1 MRKQLRVRAWS
12 FKQHTTNVGGGLPPN
27 AVVQSINSVTD
38 TALSRASPLPQGV
51 CARFERCVSRQL
63 CWPDL
68 PGNAKTNVGG
78 GLPPKTVVQSIN
90 SVTDIALSRASPLP
104 HFLIFSVLEI
114 GSDQNAGRIAPLYF
128 SRMNAFTSGVCR
140 AATSF
145 FTASESLLSS
155 L

>member
-12 FKQHTTNVGGGLPPN
+12 FKQHATNVGGGLPPKT
-27 AVVQSINSVTD
+27 VVQSINSVTD

-78 GLPPKTVVQSIN
+78 GLPLKTVVQSIN
-90 SVTDIALSRASPLP
+90 SVTDTALSRASPLP
-104 HFLIFSVLEI
+104 
-114 GSDQNAGRIAPLYF
+114 Q
-128 SRMNAFTSGVCR
+128 
-140 AATSF
+140 
-145 FTASESLLSS
+145 
-155 L
+155 

>member
-1 MRKQLRVRAWS
+1 MRKQLRVRAWY
-12 FKQHTTNVGGGLPPN
+12 FKQHTTNVGGGLPPK
-27 AVVQSINSVTD
+27 AVVQSINPVTD
-38 TALSRASPLPQGV
+38 TAL
-51 CARFERCVSRQL
+51 
-63 CWPDL
+63 
-68 PGNAKTNVGG
+68 T
-78 GLPPKTVVQSIN
+78 
-90 SVTDIALSRASPLP
+90 RASPLP

-155 L
+155 RVTRMFTYGESLPSIT